1 MCLLALLSDLL
12 LCQGRLGPASLV
24 LLVLVLLVLVL
35 LVLVLLVLVLLV
47 LVLLVLVLLVLVLLV
62 LVREA
67 HCSCR
72 TVRLSTA
79 LSRSAEAPSV
89 LCPSVRRPAP

>member
-12 LCQGRLGPASLV
+12 LCQGRLGPAP
-24 LLVLVLLVLVL
+24 
-35 LVLVLLVLVLLV
+35 LVLLV

>member
-1 MCLLALLSDLL
+1 VCLLALLSDLL
-12 LCQGRLGPASLV
+12 LCQGRLGPAS
-24 LLVLVLLVLVL
+24 
-35 LVLVLLVLVLLV
+35 

>member
-12 LCQGRLGPASLV
+12 LCQGRLGPAP
-24 LLVLVLLVLVL
+24 
-35 LVLVLLVLVLLV
+35 LVLLVLVLLV

>member
-12 LCQGRLGPASLV
+12 LCQGRLGPAL
-24 LLVLVLLVLVL
+24 
-35 LVLVLLVLVLLV
+35 LVLLV

-67 HCSCR
+67 YCSCR

>member
-12 LCQGRLGPASLV
+12 LCQGRLGPAS
-24 LLVLVLLVLVL
+24 LVL

-79 LSRSAEAPSV
+79 LSRSAEAPSE

>member
-12 LCQGRLGPASLV
+12 LCQGRLGPAS
-24 LLVLVLLVLVL
+24 LVL

>member
-12 LCQGRLGPASLV
+12 LCQGRLGPAS
-24 LLVLVLLVLVL
+24 
-35 LVLVLLVLVLLV
+35 LVLLVLVLLV

>member
-1 MCLLALLSDLL
+1 VCLLALLSDLL
-12 LCQGRLGPASLV
+12 LCQGRLGPAS
-24 LLVLVLLVLVL
+24 LVLLVLVL

>member
-1 MCLLALLSDLL
+1 VCLLALLSDLL
-12 LCQGRLGPASLV
+12 LCQGRLGPAS
-24 LLVLVLLVLVL
+24 LVL

>member
-35 LVLVLLVLVLLV
+35 LVLVLLL
-47 LVLLVLVLLVLVLLV
+47 

>member
-12 LCQGRLGPASLV
+12 LCQGRLGPAS
-24 LLVLVLLVLVL
+24 
-35 LVLVLLVLVLLV
+35 LVLLV

>member
-1 MCLLALLSDLL
+1 VFAGVAIGLVAVP
-12 LCQGRLGPASLV
+12 RPLGPASLV
-24 LLVLVLLVLVL
+24 LLVLVLLVLI
-35 LVLVLLVLVLLV
+35 LLV

-67 HCSCR
+67 HCSSR
-72 TVRLSTA
+72 TVCLSTA

>member
-1 MCLLALLSDLL
+1 VFAGVAIGLVAVP
-12 LCQGRLGPASLV
+12 RPLGPASLV
-24 LLVLVLLVLVL
+24 LLVLVLLVLI
-35 LVLVLLVLVLLV
+35 LLVLVLLV

-67 HCSCR
+67 HCSSR
-72 TVRLSTA
+72 TVCLSTA